1 MPSPKPEVFQCFG
14 FLFAESDDE
23 YAESNEARE
32 ANSRRDKAKEH
43 VGVPAGFSTGPG
55 VRGGRLLRL
64 LSRRVPGV
72 VPGTPLRNS
81 RSRLEFALEPEDPLV
96 HAIINAGTGVSKRI
110 PTHTVLK
117 LLPRAVLEDP
127 RRTERPL
134 FGLVH
139 PLRSTKLPAVFSDL
153 HRTSVVIDAPTDFRR

>member
-81 RSRLEFALEPEDPLV
+81 RSRLEIALEPEDPLI
-96 HAIINAGTGVSKRI
+96 HAVFNAGMGVCKRI

-117 LLPRAVLEDP
+117 LSPGAIFEDP
-127 RRTERPL
+127 RRTEGP
-134 FGLVH
+134 FFWLVH
-139 PLRSTKLPAVFSDL
+139 PLGSTALPAVLSDL
-153 HRTSVVIDAPTDFRR
+153 NRSSVFVDVPTDFGR